1 MKSLSGDLWIDGC
14 RIIGVVASSDDAECL
29 HDPGQVLRDTRFP
42 LPLSAPFTL
51 GDARLAGLHP
61 TQVSGLCEAGVLRRL
76 LHGVYVVAEIP
87 DSLELRSAALRLVVP
102 PDAVVTDRTAG
113 WLHGAPMVLAPN
125 DHLITPPVSMFL
137 NRKGARLRNDLVRSG
152 QRLLRDED
160 VMEVHGV
167 LVTTPVRTACD
178 LGRLLHRDSAFAAL
192 DAMLRLGHFDSDE
205 LWEAVGHA
213 KGMRGVRQ
221 LRSLAPL
228 ADPRAES
235 MGESVLRLRW
245 LDIATLPRPQLQ
257 IPVARP
263 GRWPYRVDLGVE
275 ELLLAFEYDGEEWHR
290 RTTRQRERDRSRRA
304 WLRDE
309 RGWLI
314 LPVTKV
320 NVFGVHRDVED
331 ILMAGFA
338 EARRR
343 QRRIR

>member
-1 MKSLSGDLWIDGC
+1 MLSAYI
-14 RIIGVVASSDDAECL
+14 
-29 HDPGQVLRDTRFP
+29 DPGQVLLDARFP

-51 GDARLAGLHP
+51 TEARRAGLHP
-61 TQVSGLCEAGVLRRL
+61 TQVSGLCEAGILRRL
-76 LHGVYVVAEIP
+76 LHGVYVVAQIP

-102 PDAVVTDRTAG
+102 SDAVVTDRTAG

-125 DHLITPPVSMFL
+125 DHLATPPVSVFL
-137 NRKGARLRNDLVRSG
+137 NRKGARLRNGLARSG

-160 VMEVHGV
+160 VVEINGV

-178 LGRLLHRDSAFAAL
+178 LGRLLHRDSALAAL
-192 DAMLRLGHFDSDE
+192 DAMLRLGRFDSDE
-205 LWEAVGHA
+205 LWDSIGHL

-221 LRSLAPL
+221 LRALAPL

-245 LDIATLPRPQLQ
+245 LDIPSLPRPELQ

-275 ELLLAFEYDGEEWHR
+275 ELLMGFEYDGEEWHR
-290 RTTRQRERDRSRRA
+290 RTARQIERDRGRRA

-309 RGWLI
+309 RDWLI
-314 LPVTKV
+314 CPVTKV
-320 NVFGVHRDVED
+320 NVFGAHRDVED
-331 ILMAGFA
+331 LLHAGFA
-338 EARRR
+338 EALRR

>member
-1 MKSLSGDLWIDGC
+1 MLSAYI
-14 RIIGVVASSDDAECL
+14 
-29 HDPGQVLRDTRFP
+29 DPGQVLLDTRFP

-51 GDARLAGLHP
+51 AEARRAGLHP
-61 TQVSGLCEAGVLRRL
+61 TQVSRLCEAGILRRL
-76 LHGVYVVAEIP
+76 LHGVYVVAQIP

-102 PDAVVTDRTAG
+102 SDAVVTDRTAG

-125 DHLITPPVSMFL
+125 DHLATPPVSVFL
-137 NRKGARLRNDLVRSG
+137 NRKGARLRNGLARSG

-160 VMEVHGV
+160 VVEINGV

-178 LGRLLHRDSAFAAL
+178 LGRLLHRDSALAAL
-192 DAMLRLGHFDSDE
+192 DAMLRLGRFDSDE
-205 LWEAVGHA
+205 LWDSIGHL

-221 LRSLAPL
+221 LRALAPM

-245 LDIATLPRPQLQ
+245 LDIPSLPRPELQ

-275 ELLLAFEYDGEEWHR
+275 ELLMGFEYDGEEWHR
-290 RTTRQRERDRSRRA
+290 RTARQIERDRGRRA

-309 RGWLI
+309 RDWLI
-314 LPVTKV
+314 CPVTKV
-320 NVFGVHRDVED
+320 NVFGAHRDVED
-331 ILMAGFA
+331 LLHAGFA
-338 EARRR
+338 EALRR
-343 QRRIR
+343 QRRVR